1 MASPT
6 RPLRPYS
13 ILDTPY
19 SRSVDSLI
27 PYFLL
32 DLGVVIAVVVLMF
45 RRMSFWHPLTIYLL
59 FHLYSF
65 SYRLFQILGGAP
77 LMYTGQVN
85 AEAITPEEII
95 RAILWAD
102 AALLLFVAASWWA
115 HKVFEAKSDQP
126 VERRVLN
133 LNIAKAVG
141 LLCLPLGAYFFYTV
155 KTTGF
160 VASIDSAATGY
171 IQVMSMWPIG
181 VLGLLIFA
189 FGFRWYLLVL
199 TAFFLG
205 AVALQGYHRFMLIL
219 PLLYFAAL
227 YLQTQR
233 RRWPTIPIVVAAFFL
248 GLVFPR
254 LKYIGQAL
262 QYGDTREAMAQFSQ
276 AFVKDKQSYTEFAAT
291 EDFLDQFAG
300 GLSLIDSNE
309 RKFWGSTYLAII
321 TLPIPRAWWP
331 NKPGLADHMQEIST
345 SGRRYDVEGR
355 IFTYL
360 GESYLNFGYAGLI
373 LIPALLGY
381 LLTTACL
388 RATSGPMLRF
398 GRYLYLV
405 FFMALVQTFRDGV
418 LSILVFTVVHNMP
431 MMFTWILHSV
441 PGLADKSM
449 DRPPADPLALEEESD
464 A

>member
-1 MASPT
+1 
-6 RPLRPYS
+6 
-13 ILDTPY
+13 
-19 SRSVDSLI
+19 VDSLI

-32 DLGVVIAVVVLMF
+32 DLGVVLAVVVLMF
-45 RRMSFWHPLTIYLL
+45 RRMAFWHPLTIYLL

-65 SYRLFQILGGAP
+65 TYRLFQILSGSP
-77 LMYTGQVN
+77 LMYTGQAN
-85 AEAITPEEII
+85 AEAISPEEIS
-95 RAILWAD
+95 RAMLWAD

-115 HKVFEAKSDQP
+115 HRVFDAKSDQP

-189 FGFRWYLLVL
+189 FGFRWHLLAL

-205 AVALQGYHRFMLIL
+205 AVAFQGYHRFMLIL

-227 YLQTQR
+227 YLQANR
-233 RRWPTIPIVVAAFFL
+233 RRWPGVVMVVAALFI

-254 LKYIGQAL
+254 LKSIGASI
-262 QYGDTREAMAQFSQ
+262 QYGDYQNAITMVQESFGKSKSEYE
-276 AFVKDKQSYTEFAAT
+276 VIST

-300 GLSLIDSNE
+300 GLSLVDTND
-309 RKFWGSTYLAII
+309 RKFWGSTYVAII
-321 TLPIPRAWWP
+321 TLPVPRAWWP
-331 NKPGLADHMQEIST
+331 DKPGLADHLQEIST
-345 SGRRYDVEGR
+345 SGRRYDIEGR
-355 IFTYL
+355 ILTYL
-360 GESYLNFGYAGLI
+360 GEAYANFGYAGL
-373 LIPALLGY
+373 LLVPVLLGY
-381 LLTTACL
+381 LLTAACL
-388 RATSGPMLRF
+388 RATTGPMLRL

-405 FFMALVQTFRDGV
+405 FFMALIQTFRDGL
-418 LSILVFTVVHNMP
+418 LSIVVFTFVHNMP
-431 MMFTWILHSV
+431 MLFTWILHSL
-441 PGLADKSM
+441 PGFAVKSM
-449 DRPPADPLALEEESD
+449 DRPPADPMALEEESD

>member
-1 MASPT
+1 M
-6 RPLRPYS
+6 
-13 ILDTPY
+13 
-19 SRSVDSLI
+19 DSLI

-189 FGFRWYLLVL
+189 FGFRWHLLAL

-205 AVALQGYHRFMLIL
+205 AVAFQGYHRFMLIL

-233 RRWPTIPIVVAAFFL
+233 KRWPGILMVVAALFV

-254 LKYIGQAL
+254 LKSIGASI
-262 QYGDTREAMAQFSQ
+262 QYGDYGNALAMVQESFGKKGNEYE
-276 AFVKDKQSYTEFAAT
+276 VAAT

-300 GLSLIDSNE
+300 GLSLIDGNDH
-309 RKFWGSTYLAII
+309 KFMGSTYLAIL
-321 TLPIPRAWWP
+321 TLPVPRAMWP
-331 NKPGLADHMQEIST
+331 NKPGLADHLQQIST

-355 IFTYL
+355 ILTYL
-360 GESYLNFGYAGLI
+360 GEAYANFGYAGLI

-381 LLTTACL
+381 LLTAACV
-388 RATSGPMLRF
+388 RATTGPMLRL

-405 FFMALVQTFRDGV
+405 FFMALIQTFRDGL
-418 LSILVFTVVHNMP
+418 LSIFVFTVVHNMP
-431 MMFTWILHSV
+431 MLFTWILHSI
-441 PGLADKSM
+441 PGFAVKSM
-449 DRPPADPLALEEESD
+449 DRPPADPLALEEEADGNIS
-464 A
+464 

>member
-1 MASPT
+1 
-6 RPLRPYS
+6 
-13 ILDTPY
+13 
-19 SRSVDSLI
+19 VDSLI

-32 DLGVVIAVVVLMF
+32 DLFVVALVIVLMF
-45 RRMSFWHPLTIYLL
+45 RRMAFWHPLTGYLL

-65 SYRLFQILGGAP
+65 TYRLFQIVGGSP
-77 LMYTGQVN
+77 LMYTGQAN
-85 AEAITPEEII
+85 AEAITPDEII
-95 RAILWAD
+95 RAMLWAD
-102 AALLLFVAASWWA
+102 VALILFVAASWWA
-115 HKVFEAKSDQP
+115 HLVFEAKSDQP

-133 LNIAKAVG
+133 PNIAKAIG
-141 LLCLPLGAYFFYTV
+141 LLCLPLGAYFFYMV

-160 VASIDSAATGY
+160 VASIDSASAGY
-171 IQVMSMWPIG
+171 VQAMSMWPIG

-189 FGFRWYLLVL
+189 FGFRWHLLAL

-205 AVALQGYHRFMLIL
+205 AVAFQGYHRFMLIL

-227 YLQTQR
+227 YLQAHR
-233 RRWPTIPIVVAAFFL
+233 RRWPGVVMVVAALFI

-254 LKYIGQAL
+254 LKSIGASI
-262 QYGDTREAMAQFSQ
+262 QYGDYQNAITMVQESFGKSKSEYEVAS
-276 AFVKDKQSYTEFAAT
+276 T

-321 TLPIPRAWWP
+321 TLPVPRAWWP
-331 NKPGLADHMQEIST
+331 NKPGLADHLQEIST
-345 SGRRYDVEGR
+345 SGRQYNIEGR
-355 IFTYL
+355 IITYL

-373 LIPALLGY
+373 LIPALMGY
-381 LLTTACL
+381 ILTVLCLHATA
-388 RATSGPMLRF
+388 GPMQRL

-418 LSILVFTVVHNMP
+418 LSIFVFTFVHNMP
-431 MMFTWILHSV
+431 MLFTWILHSV

>member
-1 MASPT
+1 
-6 RPLRPYS
+6 
-13 ILDTPY
+13 
-19 SRSVDSLI
+19 
-27 PYFLL
+27 
-32 DLGVVIAVVVLMF
+32 MF
-45 RRMSFWHPLTIYLL
+45 RRMAFWHPLTAYLL

-65 SYRLFQILGGAP
+65 TYRLFQIIGGAP
-77 LMYTGQVN
+77 LMYTGQAN

-189 FGFRWYLLVL
+189 FGFRWHLLAL

-227 YLQTQR
+227 YLQSQR
-233 RRWPTIPIVVAAFFL
+233 RRWPNILIIIAALFV
-248 GLVFPR
+248 GMVFPR

-262 QYGDTREAMAQFSQ
+262 QYGDTQEAMNQFSQ
-276 AFVKDKQSYTEFAAT
+276 AFVKDKQSYAESFAT

-300 GLSLIDSNE
+300 GLSLIDDND
-309 RKFWGSTYLAII
+309 RKFWGSTYLAIL

-331 NKPGLADHMQEIST
+331 NKPGLADHMHEIST
-345 SGRRYDVEGR
+345 SGRQYNIEGR

-360 GESYLNFGYAGLI
+360 GESYINFGYAGLI
-373 LIPALLGY
+373 LIPAMVGY
-381 LLTTACL
+381 ILTALCLHATA
-388 RATSGPMLRF
+388 GPMLRL

-405 FFMALVQTFRDGV
+405 FFMALVQTFRDGL
-418 LSILVFTVVHNMP
+418 LSIFVFTIVHNMP
-431 MMFTWILHSV
+431 MLFTWILHSI
-441 PGLADKSM
+441 PGFAVKSM
-449 DRPPADPLALEEESD
+449 DRPPADPMALEEEADGNIS
-464 A
+464 

>member
-1 MASPT
+1 M
-6 RPLRPYS
+6 
-13 ILDTPY
+13 DF
-19 SRSVDSLI
+19 LI

-32 DLGVVIAVVVLMF
+32 DVFVVLAVVVLMF

-189 FGFRWYLLVL
+189 FGFRWHLLAL

-205 AVALQGYHRFMLIL
+205 AVAFQGYHRFMLIL

-233 RRWPTIPIVVAAFFL
+233 KRWPGILMVVAALFV

-254 LKYIGQAL
+254 LKSIGASI
-262 QYGDTREAMAQFSQ
+262 QYGDYGNALAMVQESFGKKGNEYE
-276 AFVKDKQSYTEFAAT
+276 VAAT

-300 GLSLIDSNE
+300 GLSLIDGNDH
-309 RKFWGSTYLAII
+309 KFMGSTYLAIL
-321 TLPIPRAWWP
+321 TLPVPRAMWP
-331 NKPGLADHMQEIST
+331 NKPGLADHLQQIST

-355 IFTYL
+355 ILTYL
-360 GESYLNFGYAGLI
+360 GEAYANFGYAGLI

-381 LLTTACL
+381 LLTAACV
-388 RATSGPMLRF
+388 RATTGPMLRL

-405 FFMALVQTFRDGV
+405 FFMALIQTFRDGL
-418 LSILVFTVVHNMP
+418 LSIFVFTVVHNMP
-431 MMFTWILHSV
+431 MLFTWILHSI
-441 PGLADKSM
+441 PGFAVKSM
-449 DRPPADPLALEEESD
+449 DRPPADPLALEEEADGNIS
-464 A
+464 

>member
-1 MASPT
+1 M
-6 RPLRPYS
+6 
-13 ILDTPY
+13 
-19 SRSVDSLI
+19 DSLI

-32 DLGVVIAVVVLMF
+32 DVFVVITVVVLMF

-95 RAILWAD
+95 RAMLWAD

-115 HKVFEAKSDQP
+115 HQVFESKSDQP

-133 LNIAKAVG
+133 LNIAKAIG

-160 VASIDSAATGY
+160 VASIDSAAAGY

-189 FGFRWYLLVL
+189 FGFRWHLLLL

-205 AVALQGYHRFMLIL
+205 AVAFQGYHRFMLIL

-233 RRWPTIPIVVAAFFL
+233 RRWPGILLVVAALFV

-254 LKYIGQAL
+254 LKSIGASI
-262 QYGDTREAMAQFSQ
+262 QYGDYGNALAMVQESFGKKGNEYE
-276 AFVKDKQSYTEFAAT
+276 VAAT

-300 GLSLIDSNE
+300 GLSLIDGNDH
-309 RKFWGSTYLAII
+309 KFWGSTYLAIV
-321 TLPIPRAWWP
+321 TLPVPRAWWP
-331 NKPGLADHMQEIST
+331 NKPGLADHLQEIST
-345 SGRRYDVEGR
+345 SGRRYDIEGR
-355 IFTYL
+355 IMTYL
-360 GESYLNFGYAGLI
+360 GEAYANFGYAGLI

-381 LLTTACL
+381 LLTAACV
-388 RATSGPMLRF
+388 RATTGPMLRL

-405 FFMALVQTFRDGV
+405 FFMALIQTFRDGL
-418 LSILVFTVVHNMP
+418 LSIFVFTFVHNMP
-431 MMFTWILHSV
+431 MLFTWILHSI
-441 PGLADKSM
+441 PGFAVKSM
-449 DRPPADPLALEEESD
+449 DRPPADPMALEEEDGNVS
-464 A
+464 

>member
-1 MASPT
+1 M
-6 RPLRPYS
+6 
-13 ILDTPY
+13 
-19 SRSVDSLI
+19 DSLI

-32 DLGVVIAVVVLMF
+32 DVFVVITVVVLMF

-95 RAILWAD
+95 RAMLWAD

-115 HKVFEAKSDQP
+115 HQVFESKSDQP

-133 LNIAKAVG
+133 LNIAKAIG

-160 VASIDSAATGY
+160 VASIDSAAAGY

-189 FGFRWYLLVL
+189 FGFRWHLLLL

-205 AVALQGYHRFMLIL
+205 AVAFQGYHRFMLIL

-233 RRWPTIPIVVAAFFL
+233 RRWPGILLVVAALFV

-254 LKYIGQAL
+254 LKSIGASI
-262 QYGDTREAMAQFSQ
+262 QYGDYGNALAMVQESFGKKGNEYE
-276 AFVKDKQSYTEFAAT
+276 VAAT

-300 GLSLIDSNE
+300 GLSLIDGNDH
-309 RKFWGSTYLAII
+309 KFWGSTYLAIV
-321 TLPIPRAWWP
+321 TLPVPRAWWP
-331 NKPGLADHMQEIST
+331 NKPGLADHLQEIST
-345 SGRRYDVEGR
+345 SGRRYDIEGR
-355 IFTYL
+355 IMTYL
-360 GESYLNFGYAGLI
+360 GEAYANFGYAGLI

-381 LLTTACL
+381 LLTAACV
-388 RATSGPMLRF
+388 RATTGPMLRL

-405 FFMALVQTFRDGV
+405 FFMALIQTFRDGL
-418 LSILVFTVVHNMP
+418 LSIFVFTFVHNMP
-431 MMFTWILHSV
+431 MLFTWILHSI
-441 PGLADKSM
+441 PGFAVKSM
-449 DRPPADPLALEEESD
+449 DRPPADPMALEEED
-464 A
+464 DGRGPEAQRLG

>member
-1 MASPT
+1 
-6 RPLRPYS
+6 
-13 ILDTPY
+13 
-19 SRSVDSLI
+19 VDFLI

-32 DLGVVIAVVVLMF
+32 DVFVVLAVVVLMF

-189 FGFRWYLLVL
+189 FGFRWHLLAL

-227 YLQTQR
+227 YLQSQR
-233 RRWPTIPIVVAAFFL
+233 RRWPNILIIIAALFV
-248 GLVFPR
+248 GMVFPR

-262 QYGDTREAMAQFSQ
+262 QYGDTQEAMNQFSQ
-276 AFVKDKQSYTEFAAT
+276 AFVKDKQSYAESFAT

-300 GLSLIDSNE
+300 GLSLIDDND
-309 RKFWGSTYLAII
+309 RKFWGSTYLAIL

-331 NKPGLADHMQEIST
+331 NKPGLADHMHEIST
-345 SGRRYDVEGR
+345 SGRQYNIEGR

-360 GESYLNFGYAGLI
+360 GESYINFGYAGLI
-373 LIPALLGY
+373 LIPAMVGY
-381 LLTTACL
+381 ILTALCLHATA
-388 RATSGPMLRF
+388 GPMLRL

-405 FFMALVQTFRDGV
+405 FFMALVQTFRDGL
-418 LSILVFTVVHNMP
+418 LSIFVFTIVHNMP
-431 MMFTWILHSV
+431 MLFTWILHSI
-441 PGLADKSM
+441 PGFAVKSM
-449 DRPPADPLALEEESD
+449 DRPPADPMALEEEADGNIS
-464 A
+464 

>member
-1 MASPT
+1 
-6 RPLRPYS
+6 
-13 ILDTPY
+13 
-19 SRSVDSLI
+19 VDSLI

-65 SYRLFQILGGAP
+65 SYRLFQILNGAP
-77 LMYTGQVN
+77 LMYAGQAN
-85 AEAITPEEII
+85 AEAITPEEIS
-95 RAILWAD
+95 RAMLWAD
-102 AALLLFVAASWWA
+102 AALILFVAASWWA
-115 HKVFEAKSDQP
+115 HLVFEAKGDQP
-126 VERRVLN
+126 IERRVLN
-133 LNIAKAVG
+133 INIAKAIG

-160 VASIDSAATGY
+160 VASIDSAAAGY
-171 IQVMSMWPIG
+171 IQVISMWPIG

-189 FGFRWYLLVL
+189 YGFRWYLLGL

-205 AVALQGYHRFMLIL
+205 AVAFQGYHRFMLIL

-233 RRWPTIPIVVAAFFL
+233 RRWPNVLIVVAALFV
-248 GLVFPR
+248 GMVFPR

-262 QYGDTREAMAQFSQ
+262 QYGDTEEALAQFGQ
-276 AFVKDKQSYTEFAAT
+276 VFVRDKQSYAEALAA

-300 GLSLIDSNE
+300 GLSLVDGNDH
-309 RKFWGSTYLAII
+309 KFMGSTYLAIL
-321 TLPIPRAWWP
+321 TLPVPRAWWP

-355 IFTYL
+355 IMTYL
-360 GESYLNFGYAGLI
+360 GEAYANFGYAGLI

-381 LLTTACL
+381 ILTAACL
-388 RATSGPMLRF
+388 RATTGPMLRL

-405 FFMALVQTFRDGV
+405 FFMALIQTFRDGL
-418 LSILVFTVVHNMP
+418 LSIFVFTVVHNMP
-431 MMFTWILHSV
+431 MLFTWILHSI
-441 PGLADKSM
+441 PGFAVKSM
-449 DRPPADPLALEEESD
+449 DRPPADPMALEEEADGNIS
-464 A
+464 

>member
-1 MASPT
+1 
-6 RPLRPYS
+6 
-13 ILDTPY
+13 
-19 SRSVDSLI
+19 
-27 PYFLL
+27 
-32 DLGVVIAVVVLMF
+32 
-45 RRMSFWHPLTIYLL
+45 
-59 FHLYSF
+59 
-65 SYRLFQILGGAP
+65 
-77 LMYTGQVN
+77 
-85 AEAITPEEII
+85 
-95 RAILWAD
+95 
-102 AALLLFVAASWWA
+102 
-115 HKVFEAKSDQP
+115 
-126 VERRVLN
+126 
-133 LNIAKAVG
+133 
-141 LLCLPLGAYFFYTV
+141 
-155 KTTGF
+155 
-160 VASIDSAATGY
+160 
-171 IQVMSMWPIG
+171 
-181 VLGLLIFA
+181 
-189 FGFRWYLLVL
+189 
-199 TAFFLG
+199 
-205 AVALQGYHRFMLIL
+205 
-219 PLLYFAAL
+219 
-227 YLQTQR
+227 
-233 RRWPTIPIVVAAFFL
+233 
-248 GLVFPR
+248 
-254 LKYIGQAL
+254 
-262 QYGDTREAMAQFSQ
+262 MAQFSQ

-331 NKPGLADHMQEIST
+331 DKPGLADHMQEIST

-381 LLTTACL
+381 LLTAACL

-431 MMFTWILHSV
+431 MLFTWILHSV

>member
-1 MASPT
+1 
-6 RPLRPYS
+6 
-13 ILDTPY
+13 
-19 SRSVDSLI
+19 
-27 PYFLL
+27 
-32 DLGVVIAVVVLMF
+32 
-45 RRMSFWHPLTIYLL
+45 MSFWHPLTIYLL

-189 FGFRWYLLVL
+189 FGFRWHLLAL

-205 AVALQGYHRFMLIL
+205 AVAFQGYHRFMLIL

-233 RRWPTIPIVVAAFFL
+233 KRWPGILMVVAALFV

-254 LKYIGQAL
+254 LKSIGASI
-262 QYGDTREAMAQFSQ
+262 QYGDYGNALAMVQESFGKKGNEYE
-276 AFVKDKQSYTEFAAT
+276 VAAT

-300 GLSLIDSNE
+300 GLSLIDGNDH
-309 RKFWGSTYLAII
+309 KFMGSTYLAIL
-321 TLPIPRAWWP
+321 TLPVPRAMWP
-331 NKPGLADHMQEIST
+331 NKPGLADHLQQIST

-355 IFTYL
+355 ILTYL
-360 GESYLNFGYAGLI
+360 GEAYANFGYAGLI

-381 LLTTACL
+381 LLTAACV
-388 RATSGPMLRF
+388 RATTGPMLRL

-405 FFMALVQTFRDGV
+405 FFMALIQTFRDGL
-418 LSILVFTVVHNMP
+418 LSIFVFTIVHNMP
-431 MMFTWILHSV
+431 MLFTWILHSI
-441 PGLADKSM
+441 PGFAVKSM
-449 DRPPADPLALEEESD
+449 DRPPADPMALEEEADGNIS
-464 A
+464 

>member
-1 MASPT
+1 
-6 RPLRPYS
+6 
-13 ILDTPY
+13 
-19 SRSVDSLI
+19 
-27 PYFLL
+27 
-32 DLGVVIAVVVLMF
+32 MF

-189 FGFRWYLLVL
+189 FGFRWHLLAL

-205 AVALQGYHRFMLIL
+205 AVAFQGYHRFMLIL

-233 RRWPTIPIVVAAFFL
+233 KRWPGILMVVAALFV

-254 LKYIGQAL
+254 LKSIGASI
-262 QYGDTREAMAQFSQ
+262 QYGDYGNALAMVQESFGKKGNEYE
-276 AFVKDKQSYTEFAAT
+276 VAAT

-300 GLSLIDSNE
+300 GLSLIDGNDH
-309 RKFWGSTYLAII
+309 KFMGSTYLAIL
-321 TLPIPRAWWP
+321 TLPVPRAMWP
-331 NKPGLADHMQEIST
+331 NKPGLADHLQQIST

-355 IFTYL
+355 ILTYL
-360 GESYLNFGYAGLI
+360 GEAYANFGYAGLI

-381 LLTTACL
+381 LLTAACV
-388 RATSGPMLRF
+388 RATTGPMLRL

-405 FFMALVQTFRDGV
+405 FFMALIQTFRDGL
-418 LSILVFTVVHNMP
+418 LSIFVFTVVHNMP
-431 MMFTWILHSV
+431 MLFTWILHSI
-441 PGLADKSM
+441 PGFAVKSM
-449 DRPPADPLALEEESD
+449 DRPPADPLALEEEADGNIS
-464 A
+464 